1 MDRRHFKN
9 FYRFFIKLF
18 SLQVLDKD
26 YDKLSQNNAIL
37 ELEDY
42 PERGFIFDRKNRILV
57 SNQPA
62 YDIMIIP
69 ENLSPFDTLSFCKL
83 TGINK
88 NKLILNLESAR
99 KYSKRLPSVVVNQIS
114 KETYARLQEQMW
126 KFQGF
131 FIQKKSIRDYRVNF
145 GANIL
150 GYVSEVNNEDLIE
163 DKYYRQGDL
172 IGRQGIEKSY
182 EKELRGKKGKKFLQK
197 EQKANASFSE
207 NLD

>member
-1 MDRRHFKN
+1 M
-9 FYRFFIKLF
+9 
-18 SLQVLDKD
+18 
-26 YDKLSQNNAIL
+26 
-37 ELEDY
+37 
-42 PERGFIFDRKNRILV
+42 
-57 SNQPA
+57 
-62 YDIMIIP
+62 
-69 ENLSPFDTLSFCKL
+69 
-83 TGINK
+83 
-88 NKLILNLESAR
+88 ILNLESAR

-182 EKELRGKKGKKFLQK
+182 EKELRGKKGKKTCWK
-197 EQKANASFSE
+197 KSEETTKARA
-207 NLD
+207 D